1 MERSCWLTADWVM
14 PFRDAE
20 RLKERVSTRSRNT
33 RKDSTCIRRAL
44 LSVLIPNAT
53 QARLIMTPDLEKNYC
68 SLQEQI
74 RLSAQKAGR
83 DPDSVRLL
91 AVSKKMDSEKLRVL
105 WQLGQRLFGENRV
118 QEARVKI
125 PEMPVGGEWHFIGGL
140 QTNKAKDAVEYFDV
154 IESVDRTD
162 LATELDK
169 RAAAFGK
176 KIKIMLEV
184 NVGEEA
190 AKHGCDPQKVGELL
204 QAVMPL
210 ARLEIVGLMAIPPF
224 REDPEMARPFF
235 LKLREIRD
243 RLQDSHGVDLPELSM
258 GMSHDFPVA
267 IAEGATLVRI
277 GTALF
282 GPRSA

>member
-1 MERSCWLTADWVM
+1 MERSCWLTADWVI

-184 NVGEEA
+184 NVGGEA
-190 AKHGCDPQKVGELL
+190 AKHGCDPQKAGDLL

-282 GPRSA
+282 GPRSV